1 MYRNSLKLFMIKK
14 LILPLLR
21 DSVLKGLI
29 MTILFFIG
37 NWIFSFENEPFT
49 ISNAL
54 IYWAM
59 YSIGWFIADLG
70 FHLFKMWR

>member
-1 MYRNSLKLFMIKK
+1 MIKK

-21 DSVLKGLI
+21 DSILKGLI

-54 IYWAM
+54 IHWAM
-59 YSIGWFIADLG
+59 YSIGWFIVDLG